1 MILPLQEKVGAGVD
15 EECLADRVADGPD
28 PASLKLERMKAFP
41 ANHLVLEI
49 AADRTSLGKARNIA
63 AALLGI
69 SLKPL
74 YNKLAKYGIQ
84 AVKSAR
90 IT

>member
-1 MILPLQEKVGAGVD
+1 
-15 EECLADRVADGPD
+15 
-28 PASLKLERMKAFP
+28 MKAFP

-69 SLKPL
+69 IGVGALK
-74 YNKLAKYGIQ
+74 IDRQ
-84 AVKSAR
+84 R
-90 IT
+90 